1 MESIVR
7 QGAQTPQKKNTG
19 LKIGVAVLIVLI
31 AAVCVVVGLAFS
43 DPYRDRGL
51 ETIQPSDRLATVTAA
66 SVLTGK
72 ENSFSIDDVN
82 AYLAYRFQ
90 QDTAKGQG
98 ADFQVKAVE
107 AIDFSGSSADIYL
120 PVVFRG
126 KSIGVSFNVTPSLDA
141 AAGELRFQVNS
152 AHVGRL
158 PVPVDPVLRKA
169 EAHLPE
175 DFRLDGHTVVCRAPS
190 LKISALGV
198 TASASLTEMKLGDGT
213 LNLEAKAKLT
223 LG

>member
-1 MESIVR
+1 MESMVR
-7 QGAQTPQKKNTG
+7 RGTQTPQKKNTG
-19 LKIGVAVLIVLI
+19 LKIGVSVLIVLI

-51 ETIQPSDRLATVTAA
+51 ETIRPSDRLATVTAA

-98 ADFQVKAVE
+98 ADFQVQAVE
-107 AIDFSGSSADIYL
+107 AVGFSGSSADIYM

-126 KSIGVSFNVTPSLDA
+126 KSIGASFNVTPSLDTE
-141 AAGELRFQVNS
+141 AGELRFQVNS
-152 AHVGRL
+152 AHIGRL
-158 PVPVDPVLRKA
+158 PVSVNLVLRKA
-169 EAHLPE
+169 GEHLPE
-175 DFRLDGHTVVCRAPS
+175 GFRLDGNSVVCKAPS
-190 LKISALGV
+190 LKVSALGV
-198 TASASLTEMKLGDGT
+198 TASASLTEMKLGGGT
-213 LNLEAKAKLT
+213 LNLAAKAKLT